1 MHTKQRKFQQPK
13 CLHVITCLLFS
24 CLVLVLEWQATVATP
39 IIATSATA
47 ANNINST
54 ATSAN
59 RRLRN
64 HEKPTKVVG
73 GGGGGYST
81 DSASGAS
88 LRRNRVLGGF
98 EGGTRSSSPC
108 EHKSLS
114 ELIKTSPVILKALGA
129 HIFNHDDDEDLRI
142 LHNSND
148 ALLLKWQNEQN
159 KVLTSLK
166 TTHTLTSSSSAT
178 STATK
183 STEKTRQQKQHQKQQ
198 QTFSDAAT
206 NRAAMLASM
215 NADAILITLTPET
228 IYKGASLLKMTPNAA
243 EHATSHSSG
252 TSSSSTS
259 GNNMASGSG
268 SSGSSTFDS
277 NNGNSANS
285 GATGSGSNS
294 GTINS
299 SEASYLY
306 EG

>member
-1 MHTKQRKFQQPK
+1 MHNKQRKLQQPE
-13 CLHVITCLLFS
+13 CLHNVICLLFS
-24 CLVLVLEWQATVATP
+24 CLVLAAECQAILATP
-39 IIATSATA
+39 IATKIATTSTLSAAAASASASAT
-47 ANNINST
+47 ST
-54 ATSAN
+54 T
-59 RRLRN
+59 RLRI
-64 HEKPTKVVG
+64 HEKSKGRG
-73 GGGGGYST
+73 GAKEGADVFKFSRF
-81 DSASGAS
+81 SGT
-88 LRRNRVLGGF
+88 
-98 EGGTRSSSPC
+98 EGTRSAGSTLC
-108 EHKSLS
+108 AHKSLS

-166 TTHTLTSSSSAT
+166 RAQKLQKFSPSSSS
-178 STATK
+178 STITK
-183 STEKTRQQKQHQKQQ
+183 TAEITRQQPNTQKQQ

-228 IYKGASLLKMTPNAA
+228 IYKGASMLKMTPSTA
-243 EHATSHSSG
+243 ERATLHG
-252 TSSSSTS
+252 TSSSTNNYN
-259 GNNMASGSG
+259 GNNNLSSSGGSG
-268 SSGSSTFDS
+268 SNSNSNSIDS
-277 NNGNSANS
+277 NNGNSASS
-285 GATGSGSNS
+285 GYNS